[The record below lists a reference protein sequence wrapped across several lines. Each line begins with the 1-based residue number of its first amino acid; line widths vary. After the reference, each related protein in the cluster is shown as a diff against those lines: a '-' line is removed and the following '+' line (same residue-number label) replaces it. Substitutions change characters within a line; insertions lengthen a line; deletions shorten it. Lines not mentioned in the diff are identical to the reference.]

1 MHGTTPKTALKKNVR
16 RSAITSGRKLF
27 LKTEGLDM
35 RTSYALRFRDI
46 LRIHTDELGPTASEA
61 ELAIV
66 RRAATLIVQ
75 LEQMEAKFAV
85 EDASPTALETYQ
97 RLANSMRRLLES
109 VGLKRRPRDVT
120 PNLHEYLASKS
131 KPRREALTIDH
142 EDDD

>member
-1 MHGTTPKTALKKNVR
+1 MHGQIKGRQNRKR
-16 RSAITSGRKLF
+16 QSAVTSGRKLF

-35 RTSYALRFRDI
+35 RTSYALRFRDV
-46 LRIHTDELGPTASEA
+46 LQIHTDELGPTASEA

-85 EDASPTALETYQ
+85 EDASPTALESYQ

-120 PNLHEYLASKS
+120 PSLHEYLASKS
-131 KPRREALTIDH
+131 KPRREVLTIDH